1 MRRHAG
7 PREGA
12 IRIRRIRRRTVAR
25 HGAGDE
31 ADFRRAPRPSRRHP
45 GGLLAA
51 EPDGRREPVVVPARV
66 MQRLAGMQHRRCEP
80 ERPRIGVIGAAEQV
94 GPSRLEPVRK
104 ATRRVVHLP
113 VGAEQVDAEKAPAL
127 VHVAGQHE
135 HAGVSARVR
144 ARAPRVAERRIARMG
159 CIVRCGRRLGRTHV
173 VEIRRYVERGLGAA
187 LENLAR
193 DTADA
198 VRRSAV
204 KHHPGGCQ
212 ARA

>member
-1 MRRHAG
+1 
-7 PREGA
+7 
-12 IRIRRIRRRTVAR
+12 
-25 HGAGDE
+25 
-31 ADFRRAPRPSRRHP
+31 
-45 GGLLAA
+45 
-51 EPDGRREPVVVPARV
+51 
-66 MQRLAGMQHRRCEP
+66 MQRLAGMQHGRREP
-80 ERPRIGVIGAAEQV
+80 ERAGVGVVGAAEQV
-94 GPSRLEPVRK
+94 SPSRLEAVRE
-104 ATRRVVHLP
+104 AARRVVHLP
-113 VGAEQVDAEKAPAL
+113 VGADQVDPEEAPAL

-135 HAGVSARVR
+135 HAGVSDRVR

-173 VEIRRYVERGLGAA
+173 VEIRRHVERGLGAA

-193 DTADA
+193 DTANA